1 MRSKSKANVFLG
13 FILKY
18 ITYCSSILF
27 MRLFVIMGISWIME
41 GISFFISTDDK
52 NCYFLIFD
60 IWNTIQGV
68 PLFILF
74 IMKRRTWNLINSR
87 FVHYESTNSIVLN
100 NHIEFFPL
108 KLDIRSYLTGR
119 RPVVHRKHL
128 VKARVLEKRT
138 YNSDFFIINTLVIIF
153 HG

>member
-1 MRSKSKANVFLG
+1 MRSKLPAKVFLG

-41 GISFFISTDDK
+41 QISFFISTDDQ

-60 IWNTIQGV
+60 IWNTLQGV

-74 IMKRRTWNLINSR
+74 VMKRRTWNLIKSR
-87 FVHYESTNSIVLN
+87 FVHNESINSIVLN
-100 NHIEFFPL
+100 NHIEFFFL
-108 KLDIRSYLTGR
+108 KIRYQKLFA
-119 RPVVHRKHL
+119 RPSTSCTSKTSREGSSSRETNV
-128 VKARVLEKRT
+128 
-138 YNSDFFIINTLVIIF
+138 
-153 HG
+153 